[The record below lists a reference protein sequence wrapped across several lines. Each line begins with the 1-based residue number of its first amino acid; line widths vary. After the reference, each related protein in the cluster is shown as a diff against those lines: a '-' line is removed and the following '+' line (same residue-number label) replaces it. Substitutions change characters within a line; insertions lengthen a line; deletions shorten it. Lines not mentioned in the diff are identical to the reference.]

1 MKIKVAKENLE
12 PIFVAGPTASGKSDF
27 AYFLAD
33 NFESQVISCDSMQ
46 IYQGL
51 DVGTAKDSKEVLE
64 KYNVKMVDIVP
75 LDYDFSVAEYAERAK
90 KEIENAI
97 KNGKLPIIVGGTG
110 LYFESLLY
118 PMSFGEAPKDANV
131 RAKYEQELKEKGNE
145 YLYNK
150 LLEMDP
156 EASTVIHM
164 ADNKRIVR
172 ALEIMELTNKKWSEV
187 KDNKPQINP
196 IMVAFNTDRAKLY
209 ERINERVDKMMSLG
223 LLDEVQKVNN
233 FTYNSMKAIGYRE
246 FVDYNGDNLEQIVD
260 KIKQDTRNYAKRQL
274 TWFRKY
280 PFVHWV
286 EIGNYDDALSYIKTR
301 LKITEQF

>member
-1 MKIKVAKENLE
+1 MKIVVPSQNLE

-27 AYFLAD
+27 AYYLAD
-33 NFESQVISCDSMQ
+33 LFESQIISCDSMQ
-46 IYQGL
+46 IYKGL
-51 DVGTAKDSKEVLE
+51 DVGTAKDPKEIRD

-75 LDYDFSVAEYAERAK
+75 LDYDYSVAEYAENAK
-90 KEIENAI
+90 KEIEIAI

-118 PMSFGEAPKDANV
+118 PMSFGEAPKDATV

-145 YLYNK
+145 YLYDK
-150 LLEMDP
+150 LLKMDP
-156 EASTVIHM
+156 EAATVIHL

-187 KDNKPQINP
+187 KDTKPEINP
-196 IMVAFNTDRAKLY
+196 IMVAFNTERASLY
-209 ERINERVDKMMSLG
+209 ERINQRVDKMMSLG
-223 LLDEVQKVNN
+223 LLDEVKKVNN

-246 FVDYNGDNLEQIVD
+246 FIDYTGDNLEQIVD

-286 EIGNYDDALSYIKTR
+286 EIGDYEDALSYIKSR
-301 LKITEQF
+301 LKIG

>member
-1 MKIKVAKENLE
+1 MKIVVPSQNLE

-27 AYFLAD
+27 AYYLAD
-33 NFESQVISCDSMQ
+33 LFESQIISCDSMQ
-46 IYQGL
+46 IYKGL
-51 DVGTAKDSKEVLE
+51 DVGTAKDPKEIRD

-75 LDYDFSVAEYAERAK
+75 LDYDYSVAEYAENAK
-90 KEIENAI
+90 KEIEIAI

-118 PMSFGEAPKDANV
+118 PMSFGEAPKDATV

-145 YLYNK
+145 YLYDK
-150 LLEMDP
+150 LLKMDP
-156 EASTVIHM
+156 EAATVIHL

-187 KDNKPQINP
+187 KDTKPEINP
-196 IMVAFNTDRAKLY
+196 IMVAFNTERASLY
-209 ERINERVDKMMSLG
+209 ERINQRVDKMMSLG
-223 LLDEVQKVNN
+223 LLDEVKKVNN

-246 FVDYNGDNLEQIVD
+246 FIDYTGDNLEQIVD

-286 EIGNYDDALSYIKTR
+286 EIGDYEEALSYIKSR
-301 LKITEQF
+301 LKI